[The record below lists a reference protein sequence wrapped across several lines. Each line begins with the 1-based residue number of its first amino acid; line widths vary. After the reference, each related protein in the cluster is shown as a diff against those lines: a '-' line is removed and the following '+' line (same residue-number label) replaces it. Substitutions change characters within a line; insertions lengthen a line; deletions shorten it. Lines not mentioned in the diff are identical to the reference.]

1 MTVYHPRRL
10 ELTRAGL
17 PGGVTVHGTTYSVG
31 EDGAVDCP
39 GDLEPEIADRLADA
53 YDVDVD
59 DILESEASAEPTE
72 TPEVTPDN
80 IRYEGDPDIL
90 EEHTKEELL
99 EWARERDIAGRSS
112 MDKDEL
118 IDALSED

>member
-1 MTVYHPRRL
+1 MTVYHPRSL
-10 ELTRAGL
+10 EGTPAGP
-17 PGGVTVHGTTYSVG
+17 PGGVTVGRSTYSVAG
-31 EDGAVDCP
+31 DGSIDCP
-39 GDLEPEIADRLADA
+39 ADLEDEIADTLADA

-59 DILESEASAEPTE
+59 DILESSTEPTE
-72 TPEVTPDN
+72 TPEATPDN